1 VPKNTES
8 ACCSAVGNID
18 VRPAC
23 DNITAAR
30 RLPVPTHAESVKS
43 KTVSDGL
50 SGVEEAGGEVEVSS
64 AAVARAGVRRTLA
77 RATACGLGAAQVQAE
92 AEETKALKPAW
103 LVTPFRGK
111 GIYLA
116 IANDFPFFKVGSSR
130 DVKTRAASL
139 RWVMP
144 GGMRMRNFWPVE
156 TWSSSL
162 LRLIEVHIQARL
174 GRWSCDGEWFH
185 TDPKALAIVDTWT
198 ELPELAKSPDEL
210 RYSWKRLR
218 VWLEHHYALGGV

>member
-1 VPKNTES
+1 M
-8 ACCSAVGNID
+8 A
-18 VRPAC
+18 
-23 DNITAAR
+23 
-30 RLPVPTHAESVKS
+30 SVASKKQGEKS
-43 KTVSDGL
+43 KFPAQRWL
-50 SGVEEAGGEVEVSS
+50 EQAFEEHWRERL
-64 AAVARAGVRRTLA
+64 RADLA
-77 RATACGLGAAQVQAE
+77 RH
-92 AEETKALKPAW
+92 KFKPKPTW